1 MVQLTDVRA
10 AHLADCSVFAAASKT
25 TRRSLAALAQ
35 ERVLRRKSTIA
46 HQESDWPFIA
56 VVRKGRIF
64 AIMGTDIG
72 RDQILFEVLPNE
84 VFGNLVLFDGGPT
97 IARYATLDQPAELLL
112 LPRAAVLRAAERD
125 SHFAFALAASAVQQ
139 ARAIAGI
146 VHAHV
151 AKKTIARVAATLMR
165 YASPQD
171 GLASVDAEYLP
182 SMRLTQV
189 AAATGTVKEVVAR
202 AVADLERM
210 GAIKRARGRI
220 AYIDRDKLS
229 SFV

>member
-1 MVQLTDVRA
+1 MLHLTDIRA
-10 AHLADCSVFAAASKT
+10 DYLAGCPPFATALNT
-25 TRRSLAALAQ
+25 TRRRLAGLAH
-35 ERVLRRKSTIA
+35 ERSIRRKSTIV
-46 HQESDWPFIA
+46 HQESEWPFIA
-56 VVRKGRIF
+56 VVRKGRVF
-64 AIMGTDIG
+64 AIMGTEIG
-72 RDQILFEVLPNE
+72 RDQILFEVVPNE
-84 VFGNLVLFDGGPT
+84 IFGNLVLFDGGPT

-112 LPRAAVLRAAERD
+112 FPRAAVLRAAERD
-125 SHFAFALAASAVQQ
+125 AHFAFALAASAVQQ

-165 YASPQD
+165 YAPLQD

-182 SMRLTQV
+182 SMRLTLV

-202 AVADLERM
+202 AVADLERV

-220 AYIDRDKLS
+220 AYIDRGKLS
-229 SFV
+229 SFT